1 MKENRMGILSHGV
14 KILESAGYKLLN
26 VGESVDTFT
35 KKNEDD
41 SITFLD
47 IDKKNGSFS
56 VFTQYKDEVI
66 VYDLPID
73 VAVGIVEFVK
83 GLGI

>member
-1 MKENRMGILSHGV
+1 MGILKSNGV
-14 KILESAGYKLLN
+14 SILENAGYKLLN

-35 KKNEDD
+35 KKNEDG
-41 SITFLD
+41 SITFID

-56 VFTQYKDEVI
+56 VFTQYKDEHI